1 MEESS
6 KILGPMYEKI
16 CADGAAA
23 VDMLDLGPTPDIL
36 DIGTGSGNFAIF
48 LAQQGYQVLT
58 GEPSTDESRYARQQ
72 WEPSAA
78 KMGVRNRIRFEHFDA
93 GALPFEDNRFDGVF
107 LFGVL
112 HHVPEDARSN
122 VLAEAI
128 RVSGKDGAVIL
139 FEPLPE
145 TLEKIW
151 VNDPQPPLAAD
162 PSVYIQ
168 DLIVHESRLKGS
180 LMDIFIYRAA

>member
-1 MEESS
+1 
-6 KILGPMYEKI
+6 
-16 CADGAAA
+16 
-23 VDMLDLGPTPDIL
+23 
-36 DIGTGSGNFAIF
+36 
-48 LAQQGYQVLT
+48 
-58 GEPSTDESRYARQQ
+58 
-72 WEPSAA
+72 
-78 KMGVRNRIRFEHFDA
+78 MGVRNRIRFEHFDA

-151 VNDPQPPLAAD
+151 VNEPQHPLAAD

-168 DLIVHESRLKGS
+168 DLNVHESRLNGS